1 MMEESSRT
9 LSMNGSCRTAPKYGA
24 GPFVYGYGITIG
36 LDRKPQI
43 RESGNVKPEA
53 KPRISIL
60 LCRWGFLLHVLL
72 SLE

>member
-1 MMEESSRT
+1 MEREFQGIICERKLLNSSKIRERT
-9 LSMNGSCRTAPKYGA
+9 
-24 GPFVYGYGITIG
+24 FVYGYGITIG

-53 KPRISIL
+53 KPGISIL
-60 LCRWGFLLHVLL
+60 LCRRGFLLHVLL